1 MDDVVLDNKRVLVR
15 VDFNSPMDPSGNIL
29 DDKRI
34 KSHLDTLRTLED
46 CRVVLMAHQS
56 RAGKKDYT
64 TMEAHARMASRLLR
78 RDVTYIDDI
87 FGSYAQKAI
96 KSLVQGEVLLL
107 ENTRFYAEENMNRS
121 PADHAKSHMVKK
133 LAPLFD
139 LFINDAFAVSHRSH
153 CSVVG
158 FTEVLPSIA
167 GLLMDRE
174 ITALDK
180 GLKGNEHPTVFSLGG
195 TKADDSIKV
204 TKNVLSRGGAD
215 KILTSGVV
223 ATVFMMAAG
232 IDVGEANRKF
242 VEDQEYLEQIPI
254 AAKLLQD
261 YPGKII
267 LPSDVALNQNG
278 ERVEISVDKLPT
290 ALPIADI
297 GLETIVS
304 FSKYIKEAKVTVL
317 NGPTGVFE
325 QEKFRLGTSEIL
337 HCRRRAQRGGHR
349 ATGAGEPVLPCEHGR
364 RSLHH
369 LPIRRAAPR
378 YRSPQE
384 GGGKGPQELRLSAG
398 GKTIGSCF
406 HEWDSSRV
414 RWAADL
420 LPSSGRPAGGR
431 RAYPAPPEQRLPCAR
446 RLLRRA
452 LRQWP

>member
-1 MDDVVLDNKRVLVR
+1 MKDYLTLNDVVLDNKRVLVR
-15 VDFNSPMDPSGNIL
+15 VDFNSPMDPAGNIL

-34 KSHLDTLRTLED
+34 RSHLDTLRALED

-64 TMEAHARMASRLLR
+64 TMEAHARLASRLLR

-87 FGSYAQKAI
+87 FGSYARKAI
-96 KSLVQGEVLLL
+96 KSLMPGEVLLL
-107 ENTRFYAEENMNRS
+107 ENTRFYAEENMTRT
-121 PADHAKSHMVKK
+121 PAEHAKSHMVRK
-133 LAPLFD
+133 LSPLFD

-167 GLLMDRE
+167 GMLMDKE

-204 TKNVLSRGGAD
+204 TRNALERGGAD

-223 ATVFMMAAG
+223 AIVFMMAAG

-242 VEDQEYLEQIPI
+242 IEDQEYLEQIPI

-278 ERVEISVDKLPT
+278 ERVEVSVDKLPA

-304 FSKYIKEAKVTVL
+304 YSRQIKEAKVAVL
-317 NGPTGVFE
+317 NGPTGIFE
-325 QEKFRLGTSEIL
+325 QEKFRLGTAEIL
-337 HCRRRAQRGGHR
+337 KAATESGYSIAGGGHSV
-349 ATGAGEPVLPCEHGR
+349 AAIEQLGLESKFSHVSMGGGAAITYLSGEPLPGIEALKSAAA
-364 RSLHH
+364 RS
-369 LPIRRAAPR
+369 RK
-378 YRSPQE
+378 S
-384 GGGKGPQELRLSAG
+384 
-398 GKTIGSCF
+398 
-406 HEWDSSRV
+406 
-414 RWAADL
+414 
-420 LPSSGRPAGGR
+420 
-431 RAYPAPPEQRLPCAR
+431 
-446 RLLRRA
+446 
-452 LRQWP
+452 